1 MVGVGV
7 TVTVVVVVVVVVY
20 RRFLVYIIRYIIVG
34 APRTAV
40 VGKGGGGWG
49 VLNPGETGLAPDA
62 SVPPRSSVDSRAT
75 VAAVDGMLVCDCVA
89 PGVCGGT
96 HPGVCGGILDDEE
109 LDPPTFP
116 INQLGSQPRSPFTS
130 LTA

>member
-1 MVGVGV
+1 MWVIREYGYLEIDHGCC
-7 TVTVVVVVVVVVY
+7 Y
-20 RRFLVYIIRYIIVG
+20 CLSSFLVYITGYIIVG

-40 VGKGGGGWG
+40 AGSGGGWG
-49 VLNPGETGLAPDA
+49 ALNPGETGLAPGA

-75 VAAVDGMLVCDCVA
+75 VAAVDGMLVCVCVA
-89 PGVCGGT
+89 PGVCGG
-96 HPGVCGGILDDEE
+96 LLDEE

-116 INQLGSQPRSPFTS
+116 INQLGNQPRSPFAS